1 LNGNTLP
8 DDISSSNS
16 KSYWLLIKQNA

>member
-1 LNGNTLP
+1 LNVNTLP